1 MSSHAKFDLM
11 TLTVLMKVGSQLQ
24 GISRELTLTEDDKQ
38 LLFDRTV
45 RTPKG
50 RLFVIRIITATSE
63 DIATPSNDVSW
74 KRAINNQE
82 EQENYKE
89 D

>member
-1 MSSHAKFDLM
+1 M